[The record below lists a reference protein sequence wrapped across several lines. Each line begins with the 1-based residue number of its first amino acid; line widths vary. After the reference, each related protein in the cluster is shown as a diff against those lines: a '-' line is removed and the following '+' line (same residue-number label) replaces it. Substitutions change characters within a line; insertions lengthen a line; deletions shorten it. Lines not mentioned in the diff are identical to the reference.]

1 MKNFDINQINKLLN
15 FNKRYCKEETLEEQ
29 MKKVEE
35 LYPNCFE
42 DVEFA
47 RYIAE
52 HKNELEGLHLDHLIG
67 FFEKDSQD
75 VMISYCDY
83 NELYGVSHEI
93 HNKLENEIIEN
104 LSKEGYEALNLS
116 DDVWIDYVAAF
127 LPRAQAGKENV
138 EGFRMTIME
147 NEYDDDGL
155 NPQAFS
161 SPVGIFV
168 PLDNFEDARIDY
180 WNEAYLGQKK
190 DWEEKLTP
198 LLEAVKNQRLKNIKE
213 IYKEI
218 YKENQYFTKIRKII
232 FSLANRPPIS
242 DKELEDIL
250 EEINETLNI
259 VLEGRNDDPNL
270 ASMLIKYLND
280 FICDEVRYFDYE
292 DETNQKVIEE
302 YNKISDNIVSKIIS
316 EPLSQNEEFA
326 FDVIKGTDIE
336 HSNMSKFIL
345 KRLSPQLLENTDF
358 CIKILEVYGFLLEDL
373 PEYKRNEKD
382 VVLAAVEYTHN
393 KDVLKYASKELQN
406 DKEFMEY
413 AMKFCTFEGND
424 LEDDNHNILEIKETI
439 SDRNVSDINKV
450 VSEIVESNKDKKEM
464 LIGD

>member
-138 EGFRMTIME
+138 EGFRMTIMGE
-147 NEYDDDGL
+147 
-155 NPQAFS
+155 
-161 SPVGIFV
+161 
-168 PLDNFEDARIDY
+168 
-180 WNEAYLGQKK
+180 
-190 DWEEKLTP
+190 
-198 LLEAVKNQRLKNIKE
+198 
-213 IYKEI
+213 
-218 YKENQYFTKIRKII
+218 
-232 FSLANRPPIS
+232 
-242 DKELEDIL
+242 
-250 EEINETLNI
+250 
-259 VLEGRNDDPNL
+259 
-270 ASMLIKYLND
+270 
-280 FICDEVRYFDYE
+280 
-292 DETNQKVIEE
+292 
-302 YNKISDNIVSKIIS
+302 
-316 EPLSQNEEFA
+316 
-326 FDVIKGTDIE
+326 
-336 HSNMSKFIL
+336 
-345 KRLSPQLLENTDF
+345 
-358 CIKILEVYGFLLEDL
+358 
-373 PEYKRNEKD
+373 
-382 VVLAAVEYTHN
+382 
-393 KDVLKYASKELQN
+393 
-406 DKEFMEY
+406 
-413 AMKFCTFEGND
+413 
-424 LEDDNHNILEIKETI
+424 
-439 SDRNVSDINKV
+439 
-450 VSEIVESNKDKKEM
+450 
-464 LIGD
+464 